1 MPVSTE
7 GREVQESKVYILE
20 LEKRPG
26 QLLKLGIV
34 EVETASETPRVDES
48 NLEKACRDRGEDT
61 RWTPRELQHPPMVN
75 QRRDTGRG
83 CGHRAREVGR
93 NWENMESRSKGER
106 APGKGGSQCAESCQE
121 VKGDED

>member
-34 EVETASETPRVDES
+34 EVETASETPRVEES
-48 NLEKACRDRGEDT
+48 T
-61 RWTPRELQHPPMVN
+61 
-75 QRRDTGRG
+75 
-83 CGHRAREVGR
+83 
-93 NWENMESRSKGER
+93 
-106 APGKGGSQCAESCQE
+106 
-121 VKGDED
+121 